1 MRLPSGYG
9 SVIKLKG
16 NRRRPYQAR
25 ITKGRTD
32 TGRIIYGTLGYF
44 PTQKEALSALEEY
57 NKNPYDLEENKI
69 TFAEVFEK
77 WSKNHFEKVSDSAV
91 VNYNNAYNK
100 YCQSLYNMR
109 FKDIRLSHLQ
119 GIIDNCGMAHPT
131 RAVIKTL
138 FNVLFKFAVS
148 NDICDKNYAQYV
160 DVGKRE
166 GKINRKPFTDDEI
179 QKIFDNVDKMEY
191 INTLAIMIFTGLRI
205 SELLDIKIQNVYLDK
220 RYMIGGM
227 KTEAGRDR
235 IIPISKKIE
244 PFIKEYYEKNKDKEF
259 LIVNSF
265 GKQMK
270 YSNYRREKWDNIVE
284 KLGMEQHRPHDCR
297 HSFATLMD
305 RAGANPLC
313 IKRIMGHAAPDL
325 LGKTYTH
332 KDIED
337 LINAID
343 LI

>member
-69 TFAEVFEK
+69 TFSQVFEK
-77 WSKNHFEKVSDSAV
+77 WSKNHFEKVSDSAII
-91 VNYNNAYNK
+91 NYSNAYNK

-109 FKDIRLSHLQ
+109 FKDIRLNHLQ
-119 GIIDNCGMAHPT
+119 GVIDDCGMAHPT

-148 NDICDKNYAQYV
+148 NDICDKNYAQFV

-166 GKINRKPFTDDEI
+166 GKINRKPFTQDEI
-179 QKIFDNVDKMEY
+179 DKIFKYVDKLEY
-191 INTLAIMIFTGLRI
+191 LDTVLIMIYSGLRI
-205 SELLDIKIQNVYLDK
+205 GELLDIKINNVHLEE
-220 RYMIGGM
+220 RYMIGGL
-227 KTEAGRDR
+227 KTQAGIDR
-235 IIPISKKIE
+235 VIPINKKIE
-244 PFIKEYYEKNKDKEF
+244 PFIRKYYEQNKDKEY
-259 LIVNSF
+259 LIINSL
-265 GKQMK
+265 GRKME
-270 YSNYRREKWDNIVE
+270 YSNYRREKFDNAME
-284 KLGMEQHRPHDCR
+284 KLQMEHRPHDAR
-297 HSFATLMD
+297 HTFATLMD
-305 RAGANPLC
+305 NANANKLC
-313 IKRIMGHAAPDL
+313 IKRIMGHASPDI
-325 LGKTYTH
+325 TDRVYTH
-332 KDIED
+332 KEIAD